1 MIRLILIFYLCLA
14 FCACEDKKHNMQI
27 ISNAET
33 SLPNHPDSAL
43 AILEAIDLPESLNDA
58 TFSRWGMVY
67 CRAADKLGREM
78 PDPLQLIRIVNY
90 YRQNDML
97 PEQAEAAL
105 YLGRSYVEEKEY
117 EKAMQTYLPA
127 LETALRVSNYN
138 LGGYINSYMADLYDL
153 EDIHVLAA
161 EKYQE
166 AAECF
171 LKTGNRRS
179 YTFAL
184 RDQGRMYAFMD
195 SCKEALMI
203 FQKAEK
209 IGTELQDT
217 AVMTGIYNG
226 LGNIYELLENWQLAE
241 YYYKKSI
248 QTDSLD
254 SAPNYLALA
263 SLYRNKKDFSQA
275 YTCLLKASTP
285 THNLATSRDVLGE
298 FYLLEKERGNKEK
311 ALEYLEKYGIL
322 RDSVIELQN
331 RMDIWKIEKKYEKIK
346 VISENMKLRIAR
358 QQGYILVGILL
369 FVCSILLVIYLIR
382 IKQKNKLIYYQQ
394 EVLLKK
400 DIYTLN
406 LSLDLQRKK
415 EDLKSLKKCL
425 EENRRKIQIQ
435 TSLEE
440 QEKIYRQKEEEL
452 KKMNDELLQ
461 LRQEKFQVSTIYKKI
476 NKLARKVRPQAV
488 KSPLNE
494 KDWDLVIHTIDEVYF
509 PLSEHLK
516 TTYGL
521 TPVELKFCYLIFFE
535 LDTNGYSILL
545 HISPDS
551 VNKYRQ
557 RVRQKLGIVGKNYD
571 LYKYLTN
578 LQL

>member
-358 QQGYILVGILL
+358 QQGYILAGILL
-369 FVCSILLVIYLIR
+369 FVCSILLIIYLIR

>member
-153 EDIHVLAA
+153 EDIHALAA

-358 QQGYILVGILL
+358 QQGYILAGILL
-369 FVCSILLVIYLIR
+369 FVCSILLIIYLIR

-425 EENRRKIQIQ
+425 EENRRKIQIK

>member
-358 QQGYILVGILL
+358 QQGYILAGILL